1 MQQPELW
8 ERLGVVVIFW
18 FVLSDPLQAECHY
31 KHAEVFPQSHIVYR
45 FNGAKWNVCVVSEA
59 VISLR

>member
-1 MQQPELW
+1 M
-8 ERLGVVVIFW
+8 VVIFW